1 MLVSH
6 LKKFIFLKSKKT
18 AGTTVEIFFE
28 EFCRPYVQTYLVG
41 EEQTRS
47 IQSEEGIIG
56 ARGKFAENA
65 KYFNHKTAKELRSD
79 LGNKIWSDYFKF
91 SVVRNP
97 YDELVSRFWFFLD
110 PKVKMS
116 LLNAGLGATQKEF
129 KKWVMTQEN
138 LNSRIYLI
146 DGKLEV
152 DFMIRFEFLE
162 DDVERVC
169 SLLGVEK
176 KISELQKFKSGIRP
190 REGIW
195 SFYSDYFDSDSIA
208 HVENHFDWELRRFN
222 YTIDGCSKR

>member
-1 MLVSH
+1 
-6 LKKFIFLKSKKT
+6 
-18 AGTTVEIFFE
+18 
-28 EFCRPYVQTYLVG
+28 
-41 EEQTRS
+41 
-47 IQSEEGIIG
+47 
-56 ARGKFAENA
+56 
-65 KYFNHKTAKELRSD
+65 
-79 LGNKIWSDYFKF
+79 
-91 SVVRNP
+91 
-97 YDELVSRFWFFLD
+97 
-110 PKVKMS
+110 
-116 LLNAGLGATQKEF
+116 
-129 KKWVMTQEN
+129 MTQEN

-222 YTIDGCSKR
+222 YNIDGCSKR